1 MVAIVNAK
9 KYSRKKIIDKPE
21 HKINGKDVLE
31 AIGAISSLHEIDKE
45 ELLNILEKNIH
56 DVVTRKDKALKFAN
70 VKVNID
76 RKTGEI
82 DINRIYNIKK
92 EYSSTYEENCKEI
105 IIDDI
110 DDLKLDIKELNK
122 NPEDYITINNE
133 LNIVLQKID
142 FKFERK
148 IFEDLRGVIKG
159 KISMTSKEN
168 KFEKLENLELPLNC
182 IITNIKKGQMFLQHQ
197 ELDFVLPFKEFE
209 KQDSIKSYNIGDKI
223 TVVFDH
229 VETLNNSVRYY
240 VTRKVKKL
248 IPALFLK
255 YNYSVKNGD
264 IEILDA
270 YPFIHKDGY
279 KVLVKNIHEKKE
291 EALRNLIHSNSLN
304 KIKMDLNMTSVKD
317 NIIFLFAKTP
327 EELIINSF
335 YKMEIN
341 KLIFNE
347 ENKLYQLIVKT
358 KNDKS
363 QILKDLFH
371 VKLMLKNNFG
381 KYNIHVMTQEEFNL
395 NELEDKNK
403 IIIKLMKSLKI
414 NNEVAEILYNDY
426 FDDIEIIAYSE
437 DFEFDNIADKLAE
450 FGLTIKNIKDKAKNH
465 INNNSENND
474 EKIEE
479 LYNFDLNSDE
489 IKLLSLKVKSKE
501 ELADLDVFELQEILE
516 IDESRAKKVIMQAR
530 NLS

>member
-1 MVAIVNAK
+1 M
-9 KYSRKKIIDKPE
+9 
-21 HKINGKDVLE
+21 
-31 AIGAISSLHEIDKE
+31 
-45 ELLNILEKNIH
+45 
-56 DVVTRKDKALKFAN
+56 
-70 VKVNID
+70 
-76 RKTGEI
+76 
-82 DINRIYNIKK
+82 
-92 EYSSTYEENCKEI
+92 
-105 IIDDI
+105 
-110 DDLKLDIKELNK
+110 
-122 NPEDYITINNE
+122 
-133 LNIVLQKID
+133 
-142 FKFERK
+142 
-148 IFEDLRGVIKG
+148 
-159 KISMTSKEN
+159 
-168 KFEKLENLELPLNC
+168 
-182 IITNIKKGQMFLQHQ
+182 
-197 ELDFVLPFKEFE
+197 
-209 KQDSIKSYNIGDKI
+209 
-223 TVVFDH
+223 
-229 VETLNNSVRYY
+229 
-240 VTRKVKKL
+240 
-248 IPALFLK
+248 
-255 YNYSVKNGD
+255 
-264 IEILDA
+264 
-270 YPFIHKDGY
+270 
-279 KVLVKNIHEKKE
+279 
-291 EALRNLIHSNSLN
+291 
-304 KIKMDLNMTSVKD
+304 
-317 NIIFLFAKTP
+317 
-327 EELIINSF
+327 
-335 YKMEIN
+335 
-341 KLIFNE
+341 
-347 ENKLYQLIVKT
+347 YQLIVKT